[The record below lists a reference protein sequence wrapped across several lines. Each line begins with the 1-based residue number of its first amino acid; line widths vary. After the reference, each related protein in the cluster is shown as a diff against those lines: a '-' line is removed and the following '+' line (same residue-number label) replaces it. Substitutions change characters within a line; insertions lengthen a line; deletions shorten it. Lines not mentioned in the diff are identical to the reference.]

1 MNKDRFIN
9 IILLIGVIL
18 GATLA
23 SISLVKETNF
33 RSEGD
38 WVAKVEEVEISRA
51 KFSLLIQGLA
61 SDKRTPITQEDKAY
75 VLERMIEEEL
85 LIHRARDLGMLSTN
99 TMVRGT
105 VVQQMINLIISD
117 NNMKTV
123 KESALKKF
131 YEENKGFFTNADR
144 LRVRQLYFTHSDVN
158 KALEKANNAFEALL
172 ANENFAEVAKS
183 ASDSALQLPDTLMT
197 LTKVREYLG
206 PSLMKLAKK
215 LQPGQFTKPI
225 RVTKGYKI
233 IYLVN
238 REDSSTPEFQVIRD
252 QVKSEFMKR
261 RDDLSLRKYL
271 ENLKDW
277 YDITRTS
284 EY

>member
-9 IILLIGVIL
+9 IILVFGVIL

-33 RSEGD
+33 RSEED
-38 WVAKVEEVEISRA
+38 WVAKVEEIEISRA
-51 KFSLLIQGLA
+51 KFSLQIQALA
-61 SDKRTPITQEDKAY
+61 ADKRTPITQEDKAY

-85 LIHRARDLGMLSTN
+85 LIQRARDLGMLSTN

-105 VVQQMINLIISD
+105 VVQQMINLIILD

-158 KALEKANNAFEALL
+158 KALEKANHAFDALL
-172 ANENFAEVAKS
+172 ANENFSEVAKS
-183 ASDSALQLPDTLMT
+183 ASDSALKLPDTLMT
-197 LTKVREYLG
+197 LTKVRE
-206 PSLMKLAKK
+206 
-215 LQPGQFTKPI
+215 
-225 RVTKGYKI
+225 
-233 IYLVN
+233 
-238 REDSSTPEFQVIRD
+238 
-252 QVKSEFMKR
+252 
-261 RDDLSLRKYL
+261 
-271 ENLKDW
+271 
-277 YDITRTS
+277 
-284 EY
+284 